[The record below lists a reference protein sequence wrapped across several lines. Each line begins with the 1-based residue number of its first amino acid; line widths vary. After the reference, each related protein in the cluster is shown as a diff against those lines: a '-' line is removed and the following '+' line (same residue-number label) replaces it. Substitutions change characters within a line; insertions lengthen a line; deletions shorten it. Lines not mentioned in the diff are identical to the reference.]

1 MAQRNPMNDRYQGD
15 GPGGQTRKSAA
26 RAKPIKQAASTV
38 HIKKKPQTPAEKRAA
53 RKAREKEEAAKAA
66 EKARRAQEKAKAEA
80 AEAAGTAVAKTG
92 DSGLAKPA
100 EQPKSLLGKLFAP
113 NPNAPTTEEYKKWGR
128 IYWMLIVGG
137 IGFLAISF
145 LTQSYLAQSPS
156 WMVLIGG
163 AYACIIGAFV
173 VDLRKRRPLLRE
185 HQKQS
190 IGNKSPKQL
199 KHEQEARERAAAIEA
214 ARKAA
219 KESKRGPRRKK
230 KNDAIVPGEEQ

>member
-1 MAQRNPMNDRYQGD
+1 MNDRYQGD

-53 RKAREKEEAAKAA
+53 RKAREREEAAKAA
-66 EKARRAQEKAKAEA
+66 ERARKAQEKAKAEA
-80 AEAAGTAVAKTG
+80 AEAAEAAGAAAGKAG
-92 DSGLAKPA
+92 GSGLAKPA

-113 NPNAPTTEEYKKWGR
+113 NPNAPTNEEYKKWSR

-137 IGFLAISF
+137 IGFLAVSF
-145 LTQSYLAQSPS
+145 LTQSYLAQSSS
-156 WMVLIGG
+156 WMVVIGG
-163 AYACIIGAFV
+163 AYACIIAAFV
-173 VDLRKRRPLLRE
+173 VDLRKRRPLLRD

-230 KNDAIVPGEEQ
+230 NNDTIVPGEEQ